1 MQQMYKTMKDNPMNQ
16 DIFAGQWKQMRGELK
31 SGWGKLTDDDFD
43 KIGGQQDKLL
53 GVLQEKYGYD
63 RAQAQQEV
71 ERRLTAYGDKMGRS
85 SGNRMPD
92 DAPHAGVMA
101 TAAAAVAG
109 GLESA
114 EGVFS
119 TAATAVTDGL
129 ESAEGVLSTAATAV
143 TDGLG
148 SARSYL
154 HEKDVGEMASDLTA
168 LIRRYPVQALLIGAG
183 LGYVLAR
190 LTKRG

>member
-1 MQQMYKTMKDNPMNQ
+1 
-16 DIFAGQWKQMRGELK
+16 
-31 SGWGKLTDDDFD
+31 
-43 KIGGQQDKLL
+43 
-53 GVLQEKYGYD
+53 
-63 RAQAQQEV
+63 
-71 ERRLTAYGDKMGRS
+71 
-85 SGNRMPD
+85 
-92 DAPHAGVMA
+92 
-101 TAAAAVAG
+101 
-109 GLESA
+109 
-114 EGVFS
+114 
-119 TAATAVTDGL
+119 
-129 ESAEGVLSTAATAV
+129 VLSTAATAV